1 MSELQDAT
9 EERQATAEKTAEA
22 ATADDRQAGDQAADD
37 RQAAYDGQAA
47 TAGEAATADDGQARD
62 EPADQRQ
69 AAGQAADR
77 TAVACA
83 GVAGEVAAVVSRGV
97 VLPWHEAYIG
107 KVVERVAQARDRV
120 RSRSVGAGVRRESGK
135 RAGRAESKAQ
145 GGNGGTP
152 LRSLRQGSP
161 FLNHRPPRRVLD
173 RGRVCPQSENSDTSA
188 PARGFDGSG

>member
-1 MSELQDAT
+1 
-9 EERQATAEKTAEA
+9 A
-22 ATADDRQAGDQAADD
+22 AGQRAD
-37 RQAAYDGQAA
+37 DGQAA
-47 TAGEAATADDGQARD
+47 DEATDGADDAADDGQAAEAAAAADDGQARD

-77 TAVACA
+77 TAVAGA

-135 RAGRAESKAQ
+135 RAGRA
-145 GGNGGTP
+145 
-152 LRSLRQGSP
+152 
-161 FLNHRPPRRVLD
+161 
-173 RGRVCPQSENSDTSA
+173 
-188 PARGFDGSG
+188 